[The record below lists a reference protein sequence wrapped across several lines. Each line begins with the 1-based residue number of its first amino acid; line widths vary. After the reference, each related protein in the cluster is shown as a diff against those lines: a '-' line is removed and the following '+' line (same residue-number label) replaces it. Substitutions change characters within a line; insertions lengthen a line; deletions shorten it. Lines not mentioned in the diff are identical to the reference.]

1 MFILG
6 WWCRSSVS
14 ASIWPLANCIQI
26 GQGLEVQRIC
36 RITRHSAPMT
46 HLYVN
51 IFTCRYTYMY
61 IYIYV
66 YVNVHATT
74 NLCMYVW
81 VCYGYVALIYLHSCI
96 DKVAACTCGCCQSLG
111 ILSILI
117 SSYAFRIVEYCPLI
131 FNRCAPWRVR
141 HSIGCLHVRVDTLT
155 LVYFWRVG
163 FSRFGGTFSCT
174 CVYVRVFRIS
184 TIGCTL
190 MSSQKRKRRR
200 RSPWDLWD
208 YVVGSSPQMRIER
221 NSLKTQCV

>member
-1 MFILG
+1 MYMQLQTY
-6 WWCRSSVS
+6 V
-14 ASIWPLANCIQI
+14 CI
-26 GQGLEVQRIC
+26 
-36 RITRHSAPMT
+36 
-46 HLYVN
+46 
-51 IFTCRYTYMY
+51 
-61 IYIYV
+61 
-66 YVNVHATT
+66 
-74 NLCMYVW
+74 
-81 VCYGYVALIYLHSCI
+81 YGYVALIYLHSCI

-117 SSYAFRIVEYCPLI
+117 SKSAFRIVEYCPLI

-200 RSPWDLWD
+200 RLRF
-208 YVVGSSPQMRIER
+208 MRLCGRLVPTNENLLK